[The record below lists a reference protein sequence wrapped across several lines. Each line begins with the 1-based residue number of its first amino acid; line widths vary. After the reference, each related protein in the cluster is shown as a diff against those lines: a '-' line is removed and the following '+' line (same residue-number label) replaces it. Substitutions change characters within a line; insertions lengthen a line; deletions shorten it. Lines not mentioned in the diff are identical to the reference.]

1 MSRKSTSRTLSEIN
15 GIAVADREPTTL
27 TKDQLLSQLDDISES
42 AGALVRKYFAQRK
55 STRTLKSYVVA
66 PGFEN
71 MPPKTPENAKHVFEV
86 LKAAGRAL
94 TIEEWADELRP
105 QFTKKSQ
112 NMQNVIRANKPL
124 LDTIGAIVEA
134 EVEG

>member
-1 MSRKSTSRTLSEIN
+1 MARTRGITNELSVEVQEVKN
-15 GIAVADREPTTL
+15 L
-27 TKDQLLSQLDDISES
+27 TKDQLLSQLDDINES
-42 AGALVRKYFAQRK
+42 AGALVRQYFAQRK
-55 STRTLKSYVVA
+55 STRVLKHYVVA

-86 LKAAGRAL
+86 LKAAGRPL

-105 QFTKKSQ
+105 QYDKKSS
-112 NMQNVIRANKPL
+112 NLQNVIRANKPL